1 MCDTGPDVRSGELSE
16 GFVTSPRARTSRG
29 RAEHAVRV
37 LPCVRARLEIWV
49 GPLYLDLERGYKCT
63 ESCGLAS
70 PMYFRELF
78 VVLGVVSLNAQLH
91 LPMSA
96 FLFC

>member
-37 LPCVRARLEIWV
+37 PSCVRARLEIRV
-49 GPLYLDLERGYKCT
+49 HITPSYRAYKGHHGK
-63 ESCGLAS
+63 SAVQLRSAHIRAPQNRS
-70 PMYFRELF
+70 ELKNP
-78 VVLGVVSLNAQLH
+78 G
-91 LPMSA
+91 
-96 FLFC
+96 